1 MFCTW
6 LAENTG
12 CKKSP
17 SGHHRTTLSGYI
29 FATKARIDN
38 WEKIVKQQYLLHVS
52 HNMVNFG
59 PLAADVGPVVRGT
72 PTNFNGFRVL
82 ALLLQRRRSPEANH
96 TLHDVWPLPGL
107 VDYII
112 HFRRLLPVTEFCQVQ
127 NSMCVLQVLRSPI
140 GIAAA
145 RHSSIGHQS
154 IFAALNRGRHL
165 CSAGGHHV
173 GHWPTFLAYYIFL
186 WFFFLVLILFFQ
198 C

>member
-1 MFCTW
+1 MTHSLLC
-6 LAENTG
+6 
-12 CKKSP
+12 
-17 SGHHRTTLSGYI
+17 
-29 FATKARIDN
+29 KARIN
-38 WEKIVKQQYLLHVS
+38 NREKLVKQQYLLHVS

-59 PLAADVGPVVRGT
+59 PLAADIGPVVRGT

-112 HFRRLLPVTEFCQVQ
+112 YFRRLLPVTEFCHLQ

-145 RHSSIGHQS
+145 RHSSSGREHN
-154 IFAALNRGRHL
+154 FASWSTGRHL
-165 CSAGGHHV
+165 YSAGR
-173 GHWPTFLAYYIFL
+173 PSR
-186 WFFFLVLILFFQ
+186 
-198 C
+198 